1 MTGRVVVGG
10 IVEVV
15 VVVVDTVVVVVVVV
29 VVEVSAQTY
38 VTCHVAVGLQ
48 HNSSTVFQLFSSS
61 QNYVML

>member
-15 VVVVDTVVVVVVVV
+15 VVVVDTVVVVV